1 MGPPVPNLGGEG
13 AVDDSSSVWQQEYD
27 GGFMQATNYDDL
39 CNRQIIC
46 GPVPLGPLQYVAS
59 DSIQELS
66 NSPIQP
72 IQHDSVL
79 KWRGILVVKLL
90 YNRGPMSVDE
100 ASHLQSDCRFGMD
113 PIFSQYSLALSCP
126 STTTSS
132 SSASSTYCPFTP
144 TSRRSTSHEFGN
156 MDFDGHCNSV
166 SHRAELTPP
175 SSAMGKSMLGPVK
188 PEPERIS
195 FSDSLPNTPM
205 KQEQLSFEYEHT
217 MEINMAH
224 HGLMGSLTPSNSSGM
239 SSYSADAAISPLG
252 YHLHDR
258 NSPNRMY
265 AQRKLM
271 VYEIQQKSAGLQRA
285 QIQSSRKGSI
295 KHNSAQVDVIRRAM
309 CKCDY
314 PGCHKA
320 FRRNE
325 HLKRHKQ
332 TFHGEGPNRFSC
344 EFCGKD
350 QFNRQDNLNNH
361 RKLHARPNSRNRGVE
376 FIPAAVPRMIS
387 PHMPSIFHPKAYL
400 SQTEKRNECCTLTV
414 AAIS

>member
-1 MGPPVPNLGGEG
+1 MHFE
-13 AVDDSSSVWQQEYD
+13 
-27 GGFMQATNYDDL
+27 
-39 CNRQIIC
+39 
-46 GPVPLGPLQYVAS
+46 
-59 DSIQELS
+59 
-66 NSPIQP
+66 
-72 IQHDSVL
+72 
-79 KWRGILVVKLL
+79 
-90 YNRGPMSVDE
+90 
-100 ASHLQSDCRFGMD
+100 SDCRFGMD

-239 SSYSADAAISPLG
+239 SSYSADAAMVPASFMMTPTQSISGSEAAETGLPWSCANDSPLSFFPERQLSRDFDPFDMDCDSQSPLG

-295 KHNSAQVDVIRRAM
+295 KHNSAQVDVVRRAM

-376 FIPAAVPRMIS
+376 FIPAAVPVIEQEERS
-387 PHMPSIFHPKAYL
+387 RKRRAPSKSKIA
-400 SQTEKRNECCTLTV
+400 EKRG
-414 AAIS
+414 S